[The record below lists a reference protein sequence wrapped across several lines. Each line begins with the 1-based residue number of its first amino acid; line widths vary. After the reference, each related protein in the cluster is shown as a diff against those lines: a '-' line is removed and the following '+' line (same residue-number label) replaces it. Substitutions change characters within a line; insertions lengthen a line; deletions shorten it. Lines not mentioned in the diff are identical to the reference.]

1 MSWIAASIALFAC
14 ARADETVVPAAPVAA
29 IAPDVN
35 FVLAAVN
42 NEVVTVRDVQLE
54 WRLENRRNANPD
66 RAEPTKRPE
75 QERYAKTIVI
85 ERLWLAHARGFA
97 MWADIITRKMV
108 DDEARDIFGSLYTDA
123 SLPQDEHDLMRS
135 KAESSL
141 ARQVAMQFDPEYRRC
156 MIARPSDVRRL
167 WDERPDLHRV
177 PTRVQLGRVVLGRD
191 LHGPDVEEKAARLR
205 QLAVD
210 KGSLEAAAAELAPG
224 DYSVLAIDDVEN
236 DKDMRDDVID
246 FARKAETV
254 GELSA
259 PFVGSAS
266 VMLFSLVQRE
276 PGRVVTFEEA
286 APKLK
291 EVIQNMRCVIRQQQ
305 YFVFN
310 ILTESFFGPAD
321 LFDEEIEQIAPGTK
335 ANRARQNAARPGNG

>member
-1 MSWIAASIALFAC
+1 MSWIAASIALVAFAP
-14 ARADETVVPAAPVAA
+14 ADGSADGPVA
-29 IAPDVN
+29 PEVN
-35 FVLAAVN
+35 YVLAAVN

-66 RAEPTKRPE
+66 RAAPTTRSE
-75 QERYAKTIVI
+75 QEVFAKAIVI
-85 ERLWLAHARGFA
+85 ERLWLAHAHGFA
-97 MWADIITRKMV
+97 MWSDIVTRKMV
-108 DDEARDIFGSLYTDA
+108 DDEARDLFGSLYSDA
-123 SLPQDEHDLMRS
+123 TLPQDEHDLMRT
-135 KAESSL
+135 KAESSI
-141 ARQVAMQFDPEYRRC
+141 ARQIAMQFDPEFRRC

-167 WDERPDLHRV
+167 WDERTDLHRV
-177 PTRVQLGRVVLGRD
+177 PTRVQLGRVMLGRD
-191 LHGPDVEEKAARLR
+191 LHGPDVEGKAAKLR
-205 QLAVD
+205 QLAVE

-224 DYSVLAIDDVEN
+224 DYSVVPIDDVEN
-236 DKDMRDDVID
+236 NKDMRDDVLA
-246 FARKAETV
+246 FARQAES

-259 PFVGSAS
+259 PVVGTAS

-276 PGRVVTFEEA
+276 PGREITFEEA

-291 EVIQNMRCVIRQQQ
+291 EHIQNIRCVIRQQQ

-321 LFDEEIEQIAPGTK
+321 LFDDEIEQMAPGTK

>member
-1 MSWIAASIALFAC
+1 VSWIAFTIALAAS
-14 ARADETVVPAAPVAA
+14 ARADGPV
-29 IAPDVN
+29 APDVN
-35 FVLAAVN
+35 YVLAAVN

-66 RAEPTKRPE
+66 RAEPTSRAE
-75 QERYAKTIVI
+75 QEHYAKSIVI
-85 ERLWLAHARGFA
+85 ERLWLTHAHGFA
-97 MWADIITRKMV
+97 MWNDIITRKMV
-108 DDEARDIFGSLYTDA
+108 DDEARDIFGSLYADA
-123 SLPQDEHDLMRS
+123 SLPQDEHDLMRA

-177 PTRVQLGRVVLGRD
+177 PTRVQLGRIVLGRD
-191 LHGPDVEEKAARLR
+191 LHGPDVEAKAAKLR
-205 QLAVD
+205 QLAVE

-224 DYSVLAIDDVEN
+224 DYSVVPIEDVEN
-236 DKDMRDDVID
+236 DKDMRDDVIA
-246 FARKAETV
+246 FARQAET

-259 PFVGSAS
+259 PVVGSAS

-276 PGRVVTFEEA
+276 PGREVTFEEA

-321 LFDEEIEQIAPGTK
+321 LFDDEIEQMAPGTK
-335 ANRARQNAARPGNG
+335 ANRARQNAARPANG